1 MKKVHLSIREFYL
14 FKTVATF
21 FYIITVKKD
30 IVEVEADR
38 LDLELLGY

>member
-14 FKTVATF
+14 FKNVAMF
-21 FYIITVKKD
+21 FYDVVITNDIVTVK
-30 IVEVEADR
+30 ADR